1 MKPPVFKTIA
11 GFVLLF
17 ACYHTAEYFILYRH
31 SAAGFLTI
39 SGLFFLSGF
48 IVSKWQGDK
57 TMNGWG
63 LAVKKSF
70 PVYFLTG
77 LLTGLAVSTLL
88 FLSCLFLDIEV
99 VSFVPP
105 LHQFLPQA
113 ALLIFGCAISSL
125 TEDVLTRG
133 YIFRHAGHR
142 WTKSLVVAVSA
153 LVYGLNHIHR
163 LDEPVY
169 FLYALVLG
177 IQLALP
183 LLLTGNIWYTFGVH
197 WAGNIVYHLT
207 NSVMHTAGGSNAFPP
222 IAMAIIFALLS
233 IPLHLLV
240 CRQLVLHTA
249 AGNSPSL
256 QRHSSAFMR
265 HSSGLI

>member
-1 MKPPVFKTIA
+1 MKPSVFKIIG

-17 ACYHTAEYFILYRH
+17 ACYHTAEYFILYRN
-31 SAAGFLTI
+31 SAAGFLYLSALFFI
-39 SGLFFLSGF
+39 AGLF
-48 IVSKWQGDK
+48 VAKWQGD
-57 TMNGWG
+57 TGLEGWG

-77 LLTGLAVSTLL
+77 LLTGLAISTLL
-88 FLSCLFLDIEV
+88 FLSCLFLDMAV

-113 ALLIFGCAISSL
+113 GLLIFGCAISSL

-133 YIFRHAGHR
+133 YIFRHARHR
-142 WTKSLVVAVSA
+142 WTQPLVVVVSA

-177 IQLALP
+177 VQLALP

-207 NSVMHTAGGSNAFPP
+207 NSVMHTSGGNNPFPS
-222 IAMAIIFALLS
+222 IVLAIIFALLS
-233 IPLHLLV
+233 IPIHWLV
-240 CRQLVLHTA
+240 CRQLTLNKATGNDTFLH
-249 AGNSPSL
+249 
-256 QRHSSAFMR
+256 RHSSAIFR